1 MRPAGNF
8 NPEWGYIAPAPSFMR
23 TLRIAIVAGAVGASA
38 GAAVVFSL
46 VERPGAEESVASRT
60 LVQATAV
67 ASVQVPSAP
76 GAPTAPV
83 NISAPR
89 AVTNADTLS
98 PPADELSGSAA
109 ISHPA
114 PSAAA
119 VLADSATAS
128 DARPVEVVVPAAK
141 LTATS
146 LDKVPAQKK
155 PAKRARVAPRYGP
168 SRYDQALRG
177 SLALLPLSG
186 ARALGGDYYGQRG
199 EF

>member
-1 MRPAGNF
+1 MRLAGNF

-23 TLRIAIVAGAVGASA
+23 ALRIAIVAGAVGASA

-60 LVQATAV
+60 LVQATTV
-67 ASVQVPSAP
+67 ATVPVPSAP
-76 GAPTAPV
+76 AAPTASV
-83 NISAPR
+83 NISAPP
-89 AVTNADTLS
+89 ALANAHTPS

-119 VLADSATAS
+119 VLAESVTTS
-128 DARPVEVVVPAAK
+128 DATPVQAVVPAAK
-141 LTATS
+141 VTATS

-155 PAKRARVAPRYGP
+155 PAKRARVAPRYDP

-186 ARALGGDYYGQRG
+186 TRALSGDYYGQRG
-199 EF
+199 EY